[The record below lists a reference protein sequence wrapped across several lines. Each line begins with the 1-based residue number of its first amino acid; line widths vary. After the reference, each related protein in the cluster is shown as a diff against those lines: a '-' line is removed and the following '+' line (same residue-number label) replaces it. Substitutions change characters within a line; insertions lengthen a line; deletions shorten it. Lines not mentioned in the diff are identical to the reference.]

1 MKSHLDEQRMPPNNV
16 DQRFEATEAVMTS
29 TTSNKPY
36 FSEESTQTEET
47 TMTNFSD
54 YEATTPYEDIS
65 SSENE
70 SVMERISRLFSTV
83 SWWYFVAFES
93 DFWGNICEF

>member
-1 MKSHLDEQRMPPNNV
+1 MPPNNG
-16 DQRFEATEAVMTS
+16 DRRFESTEAVMTS
-29 TTSNKPY
+29 TTTSNKTY

-83 SWWYFVAFES
+83 SFAQC
-93 DFWGNICEF
+93 GI

>member
-1 MKSHLDEQRMPPNNV
+1 MPPNNV
-16 DQRFEATEAVMTS
+16 DQRFQATEVTS

-83 SWWYFVAFES
+83 SW
-93 DFWGNICEF
+93 